1 MAIDLLNL
9 QPSQISRDL
18 RSKYVLLAGDPK
30 IGKTEFCSQCPD
42 ALILAF
48 EMGTNALPGVFVQPI
63 SKWADMKMILR
74 QLEKTEVKEKFSTIC
89 FDTISIAYDLCEQYI
104 CAQNGVTKIG
114 DIAFGGGYSQL
125 TKEFEGTLRKITMMG
140 YALIMTCHLKKT
152 ENEEGKVV
160 EAKPD
165 LNNRCLK
172 IVNGLVDIIAII
184 TQEWDK
190 NGNSTRWVQTR
201 STPTIKAG
209 NRFRYMKSKIPFGYQ
224 EFVYALAEAIDKER
238 DNGAVV
244 VDKKDMLV
252 EEKLDF
258 SKVYNE
264 AKEVWTGLLSLCPTD
279 EEKERMVRDMNKKI
293 EMIFGRKIKLS
304 EVTEDQVDLLNL
316 VLLELKDM
324 LSEKQK

>member
-1 MAIDLLNL
+1 
-9 QPSQISRDL
+9 
-18 RSKYVLLAGDPK
+18 
-30 IGKTEFCSQCPD
+30 
-42 ALILAF
+42 
-48 EMGTNALPGVFVQPI
+48 
-63 SKWADMKMILR
+63 
-74 QLEKTEVKEKFSTIC
+74 
-89 FDTISIAYDLCEQYI
+89 
-104 CAQNGVTKIG
+104 
-114 DIAFGGGYSQL
+114 
-125 TKEFEGTLRKITMMG
+125 
-140 YALIMTCHLKKT
+140 
-152 ENEEGKVV
+152 
-160 EAKPD
+160 
-165 LNNRCLK
+165 
-172 IVNGLVDIIAII
+172 
-184 TQEWDK
+184 
-190 NGNSTRWVQTR
+190 
-201 STPTIKAG
+201 
-209 NRFRYMKSKIPFGYQ
+209 MKSKIPFGYQ